1 MDIPR
6 IISVDDHVVEPP
18 DLWSDRLPTEYL
30 DRGPR
35 VVREKA
41 KFNFVGGVFS
51 FERNAPDG
59 DWCDIW
65 LYDDLVYPFPK
76 LSAAIGFE
84 NLDNEPVTFDQ
95 IRPGCYKQKDR
106 LIDMAANHTDVS
118 ICFPNVLPRF
128 CGQSFHERKD
138 KTLALLCVQ
147 AYNDWMI
154 DDWCAGDGKDKLIPL
169 TLVPLW
175 DAELAATEIRRCAAR
190 GSHAVAF
197 SENPVP
203 LGLPSVHDRSG
214 FWEPFF
220 RACEETE
227 TVINMH
233 IGSSSRM
240 PTTSPDAPFIVSS
253 ILTFQN
259 AMGSMVDYIMAGV
272 FDRYPNLRIA
282 YSEGQAGW
290 VPYVLERADKLWEE
304 RKGATTDFGSKL
316 AMPPSTYVKDHIWF
330 CIFDDETGLA
340 NRDRIGMDQIT
351 FEVDYPH
358 ADSTF
363 PVTKEVA
370 TKIVQRAGLSELETY
385 KLLRGNAIKLYN
397 LDRFHNIAK

>member
-1 MDIPR
+1 MEIPR

-18 DLWSDRLPTEYL
+18 DLWTARLPARYR

-35 VVREKA
+35 VVRERA
-41 KFNFVGGVFS
+41 KFGFSGGVFS

-59 DWCDIW
+59 EWCDIW

-76 LSAAIGFE
+76 LSAAVGFD

-95 IRPGCYKQKDR
+95 IRPGCYRQKER
-106 LIDMAANHTDVS
+106 LEDMAANHVEAS
-118 ICFPNVLPRF
+118 VCFPNVLPRF
-128 CGQSFHERKD
+128 CGQAFHERED
-138 KTLALLCVQ
+138 KELALLCVR

-154 DDWCAGDGKDKLIPL
+154 DEWCAGDGRDKLIPL
-169 TLVPLW
+169 TIVPLW
-175 DAELAATEIRRCAAR
+175 DAELAAAEIHRCAGK
-190 GSHAVAF
+190 GSHAVSF

-203 LGLPSVHDRSG
+203 LGLPSVHDVNG

-220 RACEETE
+220 RACEETD
-227 TVINMH
+227 TVVNMH

-240 PTTSPDAPFIVSS
+240 PSTSPDAPFIVSS

-259 AMGSMVDYIMAGV
+259 AMGSMVDYLMSGL

-282 YSEGQAGW
+282 YSEGQVGW

-304 RKGATTDFGSKL
+304 RKGATSSFGSKL
-316 AMPPSTYVKDHIWF
+316 AMPPSTYVRDHIWF
-330 CIFDDETGLA
+330 CIFDDEVGLA
-340 NRDRIGMDQIT
+340 NRERIGIDQIT

-363 PVTKEVA
+363 PHSKEVA
-370 TKIVQRAGLSELETY
+370 TKIVQRAGLSASETN
-385 KLLRGNAIKLYN
+385 KLIRTNAIRLYG
-397 LDRFHNIAK
+397 LDRYHGITA